1 VRSAWRRLAA
11 ALDPVPP
18 APVHA
23 DPHGANYVVV
33 GDRPYLVDWDQVD
46 LRARIRWWA
55 AFKALRNGFW
65 VDDRGD
71 RAMAEAAA
79 RGFLEVMATM
89 A

>member
-1 VRSAWRRLAA
+1 LYRAGNERIPRPRAEKSDRHLGAE
-11 ALDPVPP
+11 LD
-18 APVHA
+18 
-23 DPHGANYVVV
+23 DS
-33 GDRPYLVDWDQVD
+33 L
-46 LRARIRWWA
+46 LARIRWWA

-71 RAMAEAAA
+71 RAMAEATA